1 MGEGAPGTYDVVS
14 ASGSPMAAQTELEE
28 PIDGRTA
35 RAVRT
40 KDAIVDA
47 TLGLIDEGDLRPTG
61 PRIAER
67 AGVSVR
73 SIFQHFD
80 DLDALFSAV
89 GDRVVTR
96 IAGLLSPIDPAMALP
111 ERLPM
116 FVAQRAEVLESLTPV
131 LRAALVHAATSKV
144 IRHQFDSGHQFF
156 RAHIGEVFATELSA
170 APDREVLLEALMIT
184 LSWPTW
190 DMLRGAE
197 CKTPQEAQAVI
208 DWSVRAVLGRA
219 GFPA

>member
-1 MGEGAPGTYDVVS
+1 MSTTPELDE
-14 ASGSPMAAQTELEE
+14 PM
-28 PIDGRTA
+28 DGRTA

-47 TLGLIDEGDLRPTG
+47 TLGLIDDGDLRPTG

-80 DLDALFSAV
+80 DLDALFAAV
-89 GDRVVTR
+89 GHRVVMR
-96 IAGLLSPIDPAMALP
+96 IAGLLSPIDPALALP
-111 ERLPM
+111 DRVTS
-116 FVAQRAEVLESLTPV
+116 FVAQRVEVLESVTPV

-144 IRHQFDSGHQFF
+144 IRNQFDLGHEFF
-156 RAHIGEVFATELSA
+156 RAQVAEVFAPELAEA
-170 APDREVLLEALMIT
+170 ASPELLQEGLMIS

-190 DMLRGAE
+190 NMLRGAE
-197 CKTPQEAQAVI
+197 GKKAAEAKVVV
-208 DWSVRAVLGRA
+208 DWTTRAVLGSA

>member
-1 MGEGAPGTYDVVS
+1 MPIEIDT
-14 ASGSPMAAQTELEE
+14 AADIGE

-47 TLGLIDEGDLRPTG
+47 TLALIDEGDLRPTG

-89 GDRVVTR
+89 GERVVAR
-96 IAGLLSPIDPAMALP
+96 MAELMRPIDPADPLA
-111 ERLPM
+111 ERTADFLE
-116 FVAQRAEVLESLTPV
+116 QRTTVLESLTPV
-131 LRAALVHAATSKV
+131 LRAALVHAASSTV
-144 IRHQFDSGHQFF
+144 IRGQFENGHRFLVAQV
-156 RAHIGEVFATELSA
+156 EQVFSREIAAAGSA
-170 APDREVLLEALMIT
+170 GPT
-184 LSWPTW
+184 LRDGLVVAVSWPSW
-190 DMLRGAE
+190 DLLRG
-197 CKTPQEAQAVI
+197 PQGRSVDEARMVTE
-208 DWSVRAVLGRA
+208 SMVRALLASAPRA
-219 GFPA
+219 

>member
-1 MGEGAPGTYDVVS
+1 MTTTP
-14 ASGSPMAAQTELEE
+14 ELDE

-40 KDAIVDA
+40 KDAIVEA
-47 TLGLIDEGDLRPTG
+47 CLGLIDEGDLRPTG

-89 GDRVVTR
+89 GAKVAIR
-96 IAGLLSPIDPAMALP
+96 IAALVRPVDPAAPLA
-111 ERLPM
+111 ERLDG
-116 FVAQRAEVLESLTPV
+116 FVTQRVEVLEALSPV
-131 LRAALVHAATSKV
+131 LRAALVHAASSTV
-144 IRHQFDSGHQFF
+144 IRQQFEDGHAFLRDQ
-156 RAHIGEVFATELSA
+156 IEQVFAPELATSPA
-170 APDREVLLEALMIT
+170 AEALRQSLVIA

-190 DMLRGAE
+190 DQLRTAQGRSV
-197 CKTPQEAQAVI
+197 PEAA
-208 DWSVRAVLGRA
+208 STVRWLVAAALAAA
-219 GFPA
+219 GFPV

>member
-1 MGEGAPGTYDVVS
+1 MPTDTHVD
-14 ASGSPMAAQTELEE
+14 E

-47 TLGLIDEGDLRPTG
+47 TLALIDEGDLRPTG

-89 GDRVVTR
+89 GLRVVDR
-96 IAGLLSPIDPAMALP
+96 IAGLIQPIDPGDPLG
-111 ERLPM
+111 
-116 FVAQRAEVLESLTPV
+116 QRTAAFLEQRTSVLESLTPV
-131 LRAALVHAATSKV
+131 LRAALVHAASSTV
-144 IRHQFDSGHQFF
+144 IRGQFENGHQFLV
-156 RAHIGEVFATELSA
+156 AQVDQVFAQEIAAA
-170 APDREVLLEALMIT
+170 APGGARLRDGLVVA
-184 LSWPTW
+184 LSWPSW
-190 DMLRGAE
+190 DLLRGPQGRSVEQAREVAE
-197 CKTPQEAQAVI
+197 
-208 DWSVRAVLGRA
+208 SMVRALLASAR
-219 GFPA
+219 PA

>member
-1 MGEGAPGTYDVVS
+1 MPTD
-14 ASGSPMAAQTELEE
+14 TELDE

-47 TLGLIDEGDLRPTG
+47 CIGLIDEGDLRPTG

-89 GDRVVTR
+89 GERVTMR
-96 IAGLLSPIDPAMALP
+96 IAGLLRPIDPSRSA
-111 ERLPM
+111 
-116 FVAQRAEVLESLTPV
+116 VQRADELVSQRTEVLEALTPV
-131 LRAALVHAATSKV
+131 LRAALVHAASSTV
-144 IRHQFDSGHQFF
+144 IRQQFDDGHRFF
-156 RAHIGEVFATELSA
+156 VAQVEEVFGPEIA
-170 APDREVLLEALMIT
+170 APGGSSLRDALVVS
-184 LSWPTW
+184 LSWTTW
-190 DMLRGAE
+190 DLLRGPQGRTVAE
-197 CKTPQEAQAVI
+197 AHQV
-208 DWSVRAVLGRA
+208 VRWMVGSALETASRHT
-219 GFPA
+219 

>member
-1 MGEGAPGTYDVVS
+1 MPTDTHVD
-14 ASGSPMAAQTELEE
+14 E

-47 TLGLIDEGDLRPTG
+47 TLALIDEGDLRPTG

-89 GDRVVTR
+89 GQRVVVR
-96 IAGLLSPIDPAMALP
+96 IAGLIHPIDADAPV
-111 ERLPM
+111 E
-116 FVAQRAEVLESLTPV
+116 QRTQEFLEQRTKVLESLTPV
-131 LRAALVHAATSKV
+131 LRAALVHAASSTV
-144 IRHQFDSGHQFF
+144 IRGQFENGHQFLV
-156 RAHIGEVFATELSA
+156 AQVDEVFAPEIA
-170 APDREVLLEALMIT
+170 AAGAGGAVLRDGLVVAI
-184 LSWPTW
+184 SWPSW
-190 DMLRGAE
+190 DLLRGAQGLSVE
-197 CKTPQEAQAVI
+197 EARTVAEAM
-208 DWSVRAVLGRA
+208 VRSLLA
-219 GFPA
+219 GATA

>member
-1 MGEGAPGTYDVVS
+1 MR
-14 ASGSPMAAQTELEE
+14 SPRPRDGQLSTTPELDE

-89 GDRVVTR
+89 GTKVVTR
-96 IAGLLSPIDPAMALP
+96 IAGLLRPIDPALDLP
-111 ERLPM
+111 ERVSV
-116 FVAQRAEVLESLTPV
+116 FVAERVEVLESLTPV

-144 IRHQFDSGHQFF
+144 IRHQFDSGHGFF
-156 RAHIGEVFATELSA
+156 RAQVGEVFATELAA
-170 APDREVLLEALMIT
+170 APGPEHLREALMVA

-197 CKTPQEAQAVI
+197 GSSVPEAKAHI
-208 DWSVRAVLGRA
+208 DWMTRAALRGA
-219 GFPA
+219 GFAP

>member
-1 MGEGAPGTYDVVS
+1 MPTDTHVD
-14 ASGSPMAAQTELEE
+14 E

-47 TLGLIDEGDLRPTG
+47 TLALIDEGDLRPTG

-89 GDRVVTR
+89 GLRVVDR
-96 IAGLLSPIDPAMALP
+96 IAGLIKPVDPAGPLD
-111 ERLPM
+111 
-116 FVAQRAEVLESLTPV
+116 QRTAAFLEQRTSVLESLTPV
-131 LRAALVHAATSKV
+131 LRAALVHAASSTV
-144 IRHQFDSGHQFF
+144 IRGQFENGHQFF
-156 RAHIGEVFATELSA
+156 VAQVDQVFAQEIA
-170 APDREVLLEALMIT
+170 AAGAGGPTLRDGLVVA
-184 LSWPTW
+184 LSWPSW
-190 DMLRGAE
+190 DMLRGPQGRSVDEAREVAE
-197 CKTPQEAQAVI
+197 MM
-208 DWSVRAVLGRA
+208 VRALLA
-219 GFPA
+219 SAPSA

>member
-1 MGEGAPGTYDVVS
+1 MPTDTHVD
-14 ASGSPMAAQTELEE
+14 E

-47 TLGLIDEGDLRPTG
+47 TLALIDDGDLRPTG

-89 GDRVVTR
+89 GERVATR
-96 IAGLLSPIDPAMALP
+96 IVALLHPIDPTMALP
-111 ERLPM
+111 D
-116 FVAQRAEVLESLTPV
+116 Q
-131 LRAALVHAATSKV
+131 
-144 IRHQFDSGHQFF
+144 I
-156 RAHIGEVFATELSA
+156 
-170 APDREVLLEALMIT
+170 
-184 LSWPTW
+184 
-190 DMLRGAE
+190 
-197 CKTPQEAQAVI
+197 
-208 DWSVRAVLGRA
+208 GRA
-219 GFPA
+219 SW

>member
-1 MGEGAPGTYDVVS
+1 MPTDTHV
-14 ASGSPMAAQTELEE
+14 EE

-47 TLGLIDEGDLRPTG
+47 TLALIDEGDLRPTG

-89 GDRVVTR
+89 GHRVVMR
-96 IAGLLSPIDPAMALP
+96 IAGLLSPIDPALDLP
-111 ERLPM
+111 ERLTS
-116 FVAQRAEVLESLTPV
+116 FVAQRVEVLESLTPV
-131 LRAALVHAATSKV
+131 LRAALVHAASSTV
-144 IRHQFDSGHQFF
+144 IRGQFENGHQFLV
-156 RAHIGEVFATELSA
+156 AQVDQVFAPEIA
-170 APDREVLLEALMIT
+170 AAGPDGTTLRDGLVVA
-184 LSWPTW
+184 LSWPSW
-190 DMLRGAE
+190 DLLRGAQGRSVE
-197 CKTPQEAQAVI
+197 EARGVA
-208 DWSVRAVLGRA
+208 DAMVRALLA
-219 GFPA
+219 GVPPA

>member
-1 MGEGAPGTYDVVS
+1 MST
-14 ASGSPMAAQTELEE
+14 QTELDEPIEE

-40 KDAIVDA
+40 KDAIVEA

-89 GDRVVTR
+89 GAKVAVR
-96 IAGLLSPIDPAMALP
+96 IAGLLHPIDPALALD
-111 ERLPM
+111 ERVTV
-116 FVAQRAEVLESLTPV
+116 FVKQRTEVMEALTPV
-131 LRAALVHAATSKV
+131 LRAALVHAASSTV
-144 IRHQFDSGHQFF
+144 IRNQFEVGHGFLGAQVD
-156 RAHIGEVFATELSA
+156 AVFATELDA
-170 APDREVLLEALMIT
+170 AEEPMLLREALMVS
-184 LSWPTW
+184 LSWVAW
-190 DMLRGAE
+190 DLLRGAE
-197 CKTPQEAQAVI
+197 GKSEDDASAVI
-208 DWSVRAVLGRA
+208 DWSTRAALRAA
-219 GFPA
+219 GFAA

>member
-1 MGEGAPGTYDVVS
+1 MSTTP
-14 ASGSPMAAQTELEE
+14 ELDE

-80 DLDALFSAV
+80 DLDALFLAV
-89 GDRVVTR
+89 GTRVVTR
-96 IAGLLSPIDPAMALP
+96 VAGLLRPIDPALDLP
-111 ERLPM
+111 GRVTA
-116 FVAQRAEVLESLTPV
+116 FVAERVEVLESLTPV
-131 LRAALVHAATSKV
+131 LRAALIHAATSKV
-144 IRHQFDSGHQFF
+144 IRHQFDSGHGFF
-156 RAHIGEVFATELSA
+156 RDQVGEVFATELAVATDS
-170 APDREVLLEALMIT
+170 EVLQEALMIA
-184 LSWPTW
+184 LSWSTW
-190 DMLRGAE
+190 DLLRRAE
-197 CKTPQEAQAVI
+197 GKSVDEAKAVI
-208 DWSVRAVLGRA
+208 DWLTRAALTSA
-219 GFPA
+219 GFAP

>member
-1 MGEGAPGTYDVVS
+1 MPTD
-14 ASGSPMAAQTELEE
+14 TEVEE

-47 TLGLIDEGDLRPTG
+47 CLGLIDEGDLRPTG

-89 GDRVVTR
+89 GARVTER
-96 IAGLLSPIDPAMALP
+96 IVGLLGPIDPASPLP
-111 ERLPM
+111 ERADQL
-116 FVAQRAEVLESLTPV
+116 VAQRVEVLEALTPV
-131 LRAALVHAATSKV
+131 LRAALVHAASSTV
-144 IRHQFDSGHQFF
+144 IRQQFDDGHRFF
-156 RAHIGEVFATELSA
+156 VAQVDQVFAPELA
-170 APDREVLLEALMIT
+170 DPDTSDLLRDALVVA
-184 LSWPTW
+184 LSWTSW
-190 DMLRGAE
+190 DLLRAAQGRSVE
-197 CKTPQEAQAVI
+197 EAHRI
-208 DWSVRAVLGRA
+208 IGWMVRSILTASQV
-219 GFPA
+219 

>member
-1 MGEGAPGTYDVVS
+1 MPTD
-14 ASGSPMAAQTELEE
+14 TEVEE

-47 TLGLIDEGDLRPTG
+47 CLGLIDEGDLRPTG

-89 GDRVVTR
+89 GARVTER
-96 IAGLLSPIDPAMALP
+96 IVGLLRPIDPAAPLLD
-111 ERLPM
+111 RADQL
-116 FVAQRAEVLESLTPV
+116 VAQRVQVLEALTPV
-131 LRAALVHAATSKV
+131 LRAALVHAASSTV
-144 IRHQFDSGHQFF
+144 IRQQFDDGHRFF
-156 RAHIGEVFATELSA
+156 VAQVDQVFAAELADPETSGLLRDALVVALSWTSWDLLRAAQSRSVDEAHRIIAWMVRSILA
-170 APDREVLLEALMIT
+170 APQ
-184 LSWPTW
+184 
-190 DMLRGAE
+190 G
-197 CKTPQEAQAVI
+197 
-208 DWSVRAVLGRA
+208 
-219 GFPA
+219 

>member
-1 MGEGAPGTYDVVS
+1 MRTE
-14 ASGSPMAAQTELEE
+14 TELDE

-47 TLGLIDEGDLRPTG
+47 TLALIDEGDLRPTG

-89 GDRVVTR
+89 GQRVGVR
-96 IAGLLSPIDPAMALP
+96 IAGFIRQIDPADPLP
-111 ERLPM
+111 ERARALID
-116 FVAQRAEVLESLTPV
+116 QRTAVLEALTPV
-131 LRAALVHAATSKV
+131 LRAALVHAASSTV
-144 IRHQFDSGHQFF
+144 IREQFQDGHGFF
-156 RAHIGEVFATELSA
+156 VAQIEEVFAPELA
-170 APDREVLLEALMIT
+170 ASPSPGTLHDALVVALAWT
-184 LSWPTW
+184 SW
-190 DMLRGAE
+190 DLLRGAQE
-197 CKTPQEAQAVI
+197 RTVEEARASLTRMVSAILELPETP
-208 DWSVRAVLGRA
+208 
-219 GFPA
+219 

>member
-1 MGEGAPGTYDVVS
+1 MPTDTDV
-14 ASGSPMAAQTELEE
+14 EE

-47 TLGLIDEGDLRPTG
+47 TLALIDEGDLRPTG

-89 GDRVVTR
+89 GERVVIR
-96 IAGLLSPIDPAMALP
+96 ITALIQPIDPAQPLP
-111 ERLPM
+111 ERTEAFL
-116 FVAQRAEVLESLTPV
+116 VQRAMVMESLTPV
-131 LRAALVHAATSKV
+131 LRAALVHAASSTV
-144 IRHQFDSGHQFF
+144 IRSQFENGHQFLV
-156 RAHIGEVFATELSA
+156 AQIDEVFAPEIA
-170 APDREVLLEALMIT
+170 AAGGHGPVLRDGLVVA
-184 LSWPTW
+184 LSWSSW
-190 DMLRGAE
+190 DLLRGA
-197 CKTPQEAQAVI
+197 QGRSVDEARQVAAAIVGALLA
-208 DWSVRAVLGRA
+208 DAGR
-219 GFPA
+219 P

>member
-1 MGEGAPGTYDVVS
+1 
-14 ASGSPMAAQTELEE
+14 MATTSELDE

-40 KDAIVDA
+40 KDAIVEA
-47 TLGLIDEGDLRPTG
+47 CLGLIDEGDLRPTG

-89 GDRVVTR
+89 GEKVAIR
-96 IAGLLSPIDPAMALP
+96 IARLVRPIDPADPLDRRLDAFVDQRVQILEAL
-111 ERLPM
+111 
-116 FVAQRAEVLESLTPV
+116 SPV
-131 LRAALVHAATSKV
+131 LRAALVHAASSTV
-144 IRHQFDSGHQFF
+144 IRKQFEDGHGFLRDQIEQ
-156 RAHIGEVFATELSA
+156 AFAPELA
-170 APDREVLLEALMIT
+170 AAAQAEPLRQSLVVA

-190 DMLRGAE
+190 DQLRTAQGRSVAEAGA
-197 CKTPQEAQAVI
+197 T
-208 DWSVRAVLGRA
+208 VRWLVAAALAAA

>member
-1 MGEGAPGTYDVVS
+1 MPTDTHV
-14 ASGSPMAAQTELEE
+14 EE

-47 TLGLIDEGDLRPTG
+47 TLALIDEGDLRPTG

-89 GDRVVTR
+89 GLRVVDR
-96 IAGLLSPIDPAMALP
+96 IAGLIRPIDPADPLD
-111 ERLPM
+111 
-116 FVAQRAEVLESLTPV
+116 QR
-131 LRAALVHAATSKV
+131 
-144 IRHQFDSGHQFF
+144 
-156 RAHIGEVFATELSA
+156 SA
-170 APDREVLLEALMIT
+170 AFLEQRTSVL
-184 LSWPTW
+184 
-190 DMLRGAE
+190 
-197 CKTPQEAQAVI
+197 
-208 DWSVRAVLGRA
+208 
-219 GFPA
+219 

>member
-1 MGEGAPGTYDVVS
+1 MPTE
-14 ASGSPMAAQTELEE
+14 TELDE

-47 TLGLIDEGDLRPTG
+47 TLALIDEGDLRPTG

-89 GDRVVTR
+89 GDRVAVR
-96 IAGLLSPIDPAMALP
+96 IAGLLHPIDSSMDLSGRVSA
-111 ERLPM
+111 
-116 FVAQRAEVLESLTPV
+116 FVAQRTEVLEAITPV
-131 LRAALVHAATSKV
+131 LRAALVHAASSPV
-144 IRHQFDSGHQFF
+144 IRNQFEVGHGFLRSQVE
-156 RAHIGEVFATELSA
+156 EVFAAELGR
-170 APDREVLLEALMIT
+170 APDPALLRSSLMVA
-184 LSWPTW
+184 LSWPSW
-190 DMLRGAE
+190 DLLRGAE
-197 CKTPQEAQAVI
+197 GHSVIEAGAVV
-208 DWSVRAVLGRA
+208 DWNVRATLAAA
-219 GFPA
+219 GFTA